1 MKIAAPLSIRV
12 DLSQAGI
19 THHQAPFVPD
29 GTLDQVVDRVLA
41 AGPELG
47 AELALDEPAWPA
59 SAEMFRFFVDEIL
72 QDQSPAVAVLK
83 AAQAFGLEPRAVLEE
98 ALRRLRAAEQ
108 LPHQA
113 DRGVS

>member
-1 MKIAAPLSIRV
+1 MKIAAPRSIRV
-12 DLSQAGI
+12 DLPQAGI

-29 GTLDQVVDRVLA
+29 GTLDRVLA

-108 LPHQA
+108 LPDQA